1 MASSRFC
8 AKSRFR
14 SAALREPETDF
25 AVPAQRVT
33 RSPGR
38 EPCSRHA
45 ASPRDICDWACHPGS
60 FAGVDRGLV
69 RYFTRLHTD
78 SALVPVEVAGFVL

>member
-1 MASSRFC
+1 MIRIM
-8 AKSRFR
+8 
-14 SAALREPETDF
+14 P
-25 AVPAQRVT
+25 T
-33 RSPGR
+33 RNST
-38 EPCSRHA
+38 
-45 ASPRDICDWACHPGS
+45 PGS